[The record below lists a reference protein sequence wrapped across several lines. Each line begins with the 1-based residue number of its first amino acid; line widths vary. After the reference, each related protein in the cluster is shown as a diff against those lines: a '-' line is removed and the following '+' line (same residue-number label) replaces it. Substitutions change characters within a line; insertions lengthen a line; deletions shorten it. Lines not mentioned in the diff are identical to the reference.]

1 MNKKEIVKHLYES
14 ARGYGLSEEKLQV
27 CVDVIPE
34 ELLEGFIYTL
44 YRIAEKTGPSG
55 FEIKHG
61 EPDVIDDLY
70 GSG

>member
-1 MNKKEIVKHLYES
+1 MNKKKIVKHLYES

-27 CVDVIPE
+27 CIDAIPE
-34 ELLEGFIYTL
+34 ELLEGFIYTF

-55 FEIKHG
+55 FEIEHD
-61 EPDVIDDLY
+61 EPDTIDESY